1 MTTVLVLGGAG
12 FLGSHLCESLLD
24 ANFSVICV
32 DNLSTGRTENLKK
45 MTSQP
50 NFTFIEHDVKERFSI
65 KCEVIVNMAS
75 PASPPRYQLNPV
87 GTLLTNFLGTFNAL
101 ELARAN
107 NARFIQAST
116 SEIYGEPLTHP
127 QKEDYWGN
135 VNPIGPRSCYDEGK
149 RAAET
154 LCSDFRKQYKVNTTI
169 VRIFNTYG
177 SRMSKDDGRVVSNF
191 ISQALRGDAL
201 TLYGEGTQTRSFCYV
216 SDLISGFMQIIL
228 KEKSELGPVNL
239 GNPTEI
245 SMIDLANLII
255 TLTNSKS
262 ELKFLPLP
270 EDDPSRR
277 KPDIQLAKSWLKW
290 EPKVGIEEGLV
301 RTISEMRIAQ

>member
-1 MTTVLVLGGAG
+1 MSAVLVLGGAG
-12 FLGSHLCESLLD
+12 FLGSHLCESLLA
-24 ANFSVICV
+24 ANFSVICL

-45 MTSQP
+45 ITTHP
-50 NFTFIEHDVKERFSI
+50 DFTFIEHDVKEKFLI
-65 KCEVIVNMAS
+65 KCDVIVNMAS

-107 NARFIQAST
+107 NARLIQAST
-116 SEIYGEPLTHP
+116 SEIYGEPLAHP

-149 RAAET
+149 RASET
-154 LCSDFRKQYKVNTTI
+154 LCSDFRKQFKVQSTI

-191 ISQALRGDAL
+191 ITQALRGDAL
-201 TLYGEGTQTRSFCYV
+201 TLYGEGNQTRSFCYV
-216 SDLISGFMQIIL
+216 SDLISGFMKIIL
-228 KEKSELGPVNL
+228 KDKSDLGPVNL

-245 SMIDLANLII
+245 SMLELANLVIS
-255 TLTNSKS
+255 LTGSSSKID
-262 ELKFLPLP
+262 FLPLP
-270 EDDPSRR
+270 KDDPSRR
-277 KPDIQLAKSWLKW
+277 KPDIQLAKTWLNW
-290 EPKVGIEEGLV
+290 EPLVGIEEGLK
-301 RTISEMRIAQ
+301 RTIAEMRAAH